1 MAGSMT
7 IYERDYVDLSDWNN
21 PNRSIPLAVGLMHT
35 HYPLTWAKAGF
46 RTDVGPSST
55 DKSPNQE
62 LPGLVYDYT
71 NNIKSGESQRMIRQ
85 SLEGVGIRSS
95 KTNDK
100 ITHLNIPL

>member
-1 MAGSMT
+1 MNVIT
-7 IYERDYVDLSDWNN
+7 WTFPDWNN

-62 LPGLVYDYT
+62 LPGLVYVLPRT
-71 NNIKSGESQRMIRQ
+71 
-85 SLEGVGIRSS
+85 
-95 KTNDK
+95 
-100 ITHLNIPL
+100 